1 MIRRWLISGSL
12 CAVSILAVR
21 GWPARP
27 VKAETLVHVA
37 ELAGGDL
44 RSEVTAAQL
53 RYLRSQPH
61 HWRQLVGQ
69 QISR

>member
-1 MIRRWLISGSL
+1 MSASV
-12 CAVSILAVR
+12 CAVTVLAIR
-21 GWPARP
+21 GWSGRPA
-27 VKAETLVHVA
+27 KAATLVHVA

-44 RSEVTAAQL
+44 RGEITAAQQ

-69 QISR
+69 SMSR